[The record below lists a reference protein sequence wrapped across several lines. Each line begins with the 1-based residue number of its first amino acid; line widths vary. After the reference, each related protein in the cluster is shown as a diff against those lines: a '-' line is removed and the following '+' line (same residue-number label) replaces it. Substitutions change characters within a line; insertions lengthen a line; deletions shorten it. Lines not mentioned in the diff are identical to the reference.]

1 MLSRDAELQLQK
13 QHTQQQ
19 LETYMQF
26 RPSDIRL
33 KQQPELHE
41 QHKTTCM
48 KMFAKLATQTD
59 LSSLELQ
66 AYYKIRF

>member
-1 MLSRDAELQLQK
+1 
-13 QHTQQQ
+13 
-19 LETYMQF
+19 MQF